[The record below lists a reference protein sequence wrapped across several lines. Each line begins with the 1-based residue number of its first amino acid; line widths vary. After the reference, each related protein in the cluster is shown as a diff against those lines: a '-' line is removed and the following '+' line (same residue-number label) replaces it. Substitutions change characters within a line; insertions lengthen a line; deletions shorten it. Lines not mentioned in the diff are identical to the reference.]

1 MSAAVSRSWLA
12 HAMTSEG
19 RRLHHAAVLAGVI
32 DQLRGFIVPIIVLAL
47 IGAQGPRE
55 SMARAALY
63 AAIGIVISTTLAA
76 IRWSTT
82 RWDITDDS
90 VRLRTGVLSEKI
102 TVVPFDRVQAIDTTR
117 GPIQRLFG
125 VVEAQ
130 VQTAGGGKRGEI
142 VLSAVSEAEA
152 EELRQA
158 VRHGAGAAVA
168 VEHVPEELTWELGP
182 RGLAAAAATSG
193 SLGVLLPF
201 VAAATQWGND
211 IFGDNAAQRLLPG
224 TVGQA
229 LRDLAIVVVA
239 AWLLSFAGNVAAF
252 AGFQLVRD
260 GERLRVHRGLIAR
273 REASVPVERVHAVR
287 VLEGPLRQPFALATV
302 RIDSAGYVHEAA
314 SAQTIFPLVRREE
327 VPALIARFLP
337 EFAGDI
343 DQLEPV
349 PPRAARRYITPLAV
363 PWPVAAAVLAL
374 VVGPAGLLLA
384 LGAMFGVALGFARY
398 RAAAYRLEDAR
409 VVFRGRRLA
418 RSTAVAMPARLQE
431 VHLTANL
438 FQRRARL
445 ATLVVGIGSG
455 RHIGVEHMA
464 ADTARRTFTALGL
477 LGRIGRSG

>member
-1 MSAAVSRSWLA
+1 
-12 HAMTSEG
+12 MTSDG
-19 RRLHHAAVLAGVI
+19 RRLHPAAVLAGVI
-32 DQLRGFIVPIIVLAL
+32 NQLRGFIVPIIVLAL

-55 SMARAALY
+55 SMTRAFVY
-63 AAIGIVISTTLAA
+63 AAIGIVLSTTLAA
-76 IRWSTT
+76 IKWSTT
-82 RWDITDDS
+82 RWYITDDS
-90 VRLRTGVLSEKI
+90 VRLRTGVLSEKV

-158 VRHGAGAAVA
+158 VRHGAAPAA
-168 VEHVPEELTWELGP
+168 VEHAPDELTWELGP

-211 IFGDNAAQRLLPG
+211 IFGDSAAQRLVPDSA
-224 TVGQA
+224 GQV
-229 LRDLAIVVVA
+229 LRDLAIVLVA
-239 AWLLSFAGNVAAF
+239 AWLLSFAGTVAAF

-260 GERLRVHRGLIAR
+260 DERLRVHRGLVAR

-287 VLEGPLRQPFALATV
+287 VVEGPLRQPFGLAQV

-327 VPALIARFLP
+327 VPGLIARFLP
-337 EFAGDI
+337 EFAGDL

-349 PPRAARRYITPLAV
+349 PARAARRYITPLAL
-363 PWPVAAAVLAL
+363 PWLVAAVVLAL
-374 VVGPAGLLLA
+374 IIGTAGLLLA
-384 LGAMFGVALGFARY
+384 LGAIIGVAAGFARY
-398 RAAAYRLEDAR
+398 RAAGYRLEEAR
-409 VVFRGRRLA
+409 VIFRGRRLA
-418 RSTAVAMPARLQE
+418 RSTAVAKPARLHE

-464 ADTARRTFTALGL
+464 AETASQTFTALGL
-477 LGRIGRSG
+477 ESLGRIGRPG